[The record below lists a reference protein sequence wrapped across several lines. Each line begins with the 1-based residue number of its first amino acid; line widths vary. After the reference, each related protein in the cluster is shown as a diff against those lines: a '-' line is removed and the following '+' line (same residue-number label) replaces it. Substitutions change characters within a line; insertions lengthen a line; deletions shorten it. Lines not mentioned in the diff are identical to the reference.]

1 MITEKRSIMTFTF
14 SDKELGIL
22 STAHQILGKVGAQ
35 IPGDYLENADDCDN
49 NLNALDIEVAQHLL
63 SILINGGVPTNWD
76 MEE

>member
-1 MITEKRSIMTFTF
+1 MTTSKHSIMTFTF
-14 SDKELGIL
+14 SDTELGIL
-22 STAHQILGKVGAQ
+22 STTHQILGKVGEQ

-49 NLNALDIEVAQHLL
+49 NLNAFDIEVAQHLL